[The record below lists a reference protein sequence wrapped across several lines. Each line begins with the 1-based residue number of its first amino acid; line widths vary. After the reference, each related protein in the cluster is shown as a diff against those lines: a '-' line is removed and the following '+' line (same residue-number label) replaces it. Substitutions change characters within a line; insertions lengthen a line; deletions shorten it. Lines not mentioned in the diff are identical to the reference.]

1 MANNNEVEPGKTDLE
16 TVEKE
21 NGGKWRLFNLKNADL
36 LGFQRLLMFDC
47 MLLSYQVRVSERT
60 NTL

>member
-1 MANNNEVEPGKTDLE
+1 MANNNKVEPEKTDLE

-36 LGFQRLLMFDC
+36 LGFQRLLMFD
-47 MLLSYQVRVSERT
+47 SYQVRVSERT